1 MSAITVTAVSALPK
15 PEPEPV
21 MRGARSADIA
31 QAPLCERADTLGD
44 GTIVLAGL
52 GLLGKCLMLLKSN

>member
-1 MSAITVTAVSALPK
+1 MSTITVTAVSALPK

-31 QAPLCERADTLGD
+31 QAVSESGHTRGRDFCFG
-44 GTIVLAGL
+44 GTWASWKMYDIIE
-52 GLLGKCLMLLKSN
+52 K